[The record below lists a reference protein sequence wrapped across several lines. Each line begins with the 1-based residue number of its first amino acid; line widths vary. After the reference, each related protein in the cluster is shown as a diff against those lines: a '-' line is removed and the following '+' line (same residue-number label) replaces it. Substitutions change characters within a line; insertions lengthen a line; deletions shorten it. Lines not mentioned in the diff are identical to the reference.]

1 MRLFFFFILCVTT
14 FALVQAQVRDNKNI
28 LLLNSYHVG
37 FQWTDDL
44 TKGVKDAF
52 EPHSKNSLFVEYL
65 DSKRFEDNNYFLD
78 LVKLYKYK
86 YNKVS
91 IDGIICADDY
101 AFEFFL
107 NHGNSIWDP
116 TIPVS
121 FCGINHIDNYEYDKK
136 KIKGIKEN
144 IDVQRTLS
152 LINSIQ
158 PNVDTLILISDFTF
172 SGFAFLTSFW
182 EEWRIYE
189 PQIPYKIID
198 GSNYEELQTSLE
210 NISPTNK
217 AIILLSLY
225 LQKDN
230 VPVELQTIGS
240 DLFKDIDIP
249 IYSFWD
255 FLMDDFI
262 IGGSVVSG
270 YEQGFNAAQILQQR
284 INDPLGQFSDIMA
297 AAHHVTIDYN
307 MLKKHGLNPDL
318 LPNDIKFVNKKIPFH
333 IRYKK
338 QLAYFVSA
346 FSILIAIIF
355 ILISNIAKRKIFEQ
369 KLLESEE
376 RLELAL
382 NGANEGMWDIQLL
395 TNKIVYS
402 NNYATLLGYESTQ
415 DLILDHRNWHKQ
427 FRVEDAQMVE
437 EAFTLHINGISPLLK
452 LEVPM
457 YMCDGSLRYFS
468 ISGKITAR
476 DINNTPIRMT
486 GVIKD
491 ISLQKEFERQ
501 LKVAKEKAE
510 ESDRLKSSFLA
521 NMSHEIRTP
530 MNAILGFSDIIM
542 SHDLNESETKEY
554 LGQIKN
560 SGENLLNIIN
570 DIVDFSK
577 IESGQLS
584 IRKEQFD
591 LNILLNNVMYA
602 GKTLIKARN
611 KPILLT
617 MERKTILGSMFINSD
632 PFRLEQILLNLISN
646 AVKFTDEGGIV
657 LNYTSGQNGLL
668 TFTVSDT
675 GQGISMEDQ
684 QIIFER
690 FRQADNSKHLLHS
703 GTGLGLSITRSL
715 VQMMGGSIWVNSEL
729 DKGSTFSFTVK
740 A

>member
-1 MRLFFFFILCVTT
+1 MRLVFFFIIYLTT
-14 FALVQAQVRDNKNI
+14 FVVTQARNRYDKNI

-44 TKGVKDAF
+44 TIGVKDAF
-52 EPHSKNSLFVEYL
+52 GSHSKNSLFVEFL
-65 DSKRFEDNNYFLD
+65 DSKRFEESEYFLD

-86 YNKVS
+86 YSKMS

-107 NHGNSIWDP
+107 NHGNSIWDK
-116 TIPVS
+116 TIPVT
-121 FCGINHIDNYEYDKK
+121 FCGINNIDNFKYDTKR
-136 KIKGIKEN
+136 IKGIKEN
-144 IDVQRTLS
+144 IDVERTLS

-198 GSNYEELQTSLE
+198 GSNYKELRSCLE
-210 NISPTNK
+210 SISPTNK

-230 VPVELQTIGS
+230 VPVELQTIS
-240 DLFKDIDIP
+240 HELFKDINIP

-255 FLMDDFI
+255 FLIDDFI
-262 IGGSVVSG
+262 IGGSVLSG
-270 YEQGFNAAQILQQR
+270 YEQGFNAAQILQQQ
-284 INDPLGQFSDIMA
+284 INDPHRQFSDIMA
-297 AAHHVTIDYN
+297 PTYHATIDNN
-307 MLKKHGLNPDL
+307 MLKKYGLNPDL
-318 LPNDIKFVNKKIPFH
+318 LPDETKFVNKETPFY

-338 QLAYFVSA
+338 QLLYFVSA
-346 FSILIAIIF
+346 VTILIAIIF
-355 ILISNIAKRKIFEQ
+355 ILISNIASRKTFER

-382 NGANEGMWDIQLL
+382 SAADEGMWDIDFQLQKL
-395 TNKIVYS
+395 IYS
-402 NNYATLLGYESTQ
+402 DNFAKLLGYHSRQELNINVS
-415 DLILDHRNWHKQ
+415 NWQKL
-427 FRVEDAQMVE
+427 FRIEDM
-437 EAFTLHINGISPLLK
+437 PLLNQTFHQH
-452 LEVPM
+452 LIGVAPIFSIEVPM
-457 YMCDGSLRYFS
+457 YKYGNSLQYFA
-468 ISGKITAR
+468 ITGKITER
-476 DINNTPIRMT
+476 NINDVPMRVT

-491 ISLQKEFERQ
+491 ISSQKEFERQ

-530 MNAILGFSDIIM
+530 MNAILGFSDILM
-542 SHDLNESETKEY
+542 SHDLNDSESKEY
-554 LGQIKN
+554 LSQIKN

-577 IESGQLS
+577 IESGQLT
-584 IRKEQFD
+584 IRKERFD
-591 LNILLNNVMYA
+591 LNTLLLNVMHA
-602 GKTLIKARN
+602 GKALINARDKCITLNMDKQTTNGAAY
-611 KPILLT
+611 
-617 MERKTILGSMFINSD
+617 INSD

-646 AVKFTDEGGIV
+646 AVKFTNEGGIV
-657 LNYTSGQNGLL
+657 LKYKAGPNTLL
-668 TFTVSDT
+668 TFMVSDT
-675 GQGISMEDQ
+675 GQGISPQDQ

-690 FRQADNSKHLLHS
+690 FRQADNSSDILHS

-715 VQMMGGSIWVNSEL
+715 VQMLGGTIWVESEL
-729 DKGSTFSFTVK
+729 HKGSTFSFTIE